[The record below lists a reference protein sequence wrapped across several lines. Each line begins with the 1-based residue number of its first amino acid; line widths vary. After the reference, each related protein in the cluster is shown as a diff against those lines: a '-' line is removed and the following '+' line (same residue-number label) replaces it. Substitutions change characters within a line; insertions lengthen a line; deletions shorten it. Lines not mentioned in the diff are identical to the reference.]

1 MEAHRVHEEFT
12 ACRNRA
18 ILTFAPETGSEE
30 KADLKVSLVH
40 SVFGVASESHQ
51 TKISDLVGSITTTEA
66 DLEAATAIRANE
78 QVDFAKSEQKVFD
91 VFDTLMKAM
100 RRR

>member
-1 MEAHRVHEEFT
+1 MKAHRVYEEFT

-18 ILTFAPETGSEE
+18 ILTFSLETGKEE
-30 KADLKVSLVH
+30 KADLKVSLEH

-51 TKISDLVGSITTTEA
+51 TKISDLVGSITTTKA
-66 DLEAATAIRANE
+66 DLEAATAILANE
-78 QVDFAKSEQKVFD
+78 QVDFGKSEQEFFD